1 MVALPL
7 VNKVVSSGTTGG
19 GRGRDEVYVG
29 AVGLRATKGPPQ
41 LLMSAAYSLRLWH
54 FHHFI
59 VIIKSS
65 IPPLSQGLYVFDF
78 QPEDPENM
86 DVALAALF
94 GKPVP
99 GIVLTRKL
107 MKLPKNKCFF
117 VGSSK
122 VDNAIDAAYE
132 FNSNWETDLRI
143 GYHDCRHYTNGL
155 VECLTGETLVLERLK
170 KTLW

>member
-99 GIVLTRKL
+99 
-107 MKLPKNKCFF
+107 
-117 VGSSK
+117 
-122 VDNAIDAAYE
+122 AYE